1 MDRFGNQLN
10 HYVPGLIREQ
20 VEFRTLLK
28 KDTPY
33 NVTEEMKE
41 ELDSAEKVIG
51 DNILL
56 NSFNVDRR
64 SLVVT
69 DAS

>member
-1 MDRFGNQLN
+1 M
-10 HYVPGLIREQ
+10 PGLTRKQ
-20 VEFRTLLK
+20 AEFRTLLK
-28 KDTPY
+28 KNTPN